1 MYYFLDLCFRSMLK
15 RTDKSVLFLFSY
27 AIIHI
32 IFVDKIRNEKE
43 KIYGKKNGIYPIQRK
58 KLRYCENW
66 H

>member
-1 MYYFLDLCFRSMLK
+1 MLK